1 MIPTGALTRRRILT
15 LLCIMCV
22 IFCIIVGQLI
32 NLQVVISQDLQAR
45 AQTQWTGRS
54 RVSARRG
61 EITDRNGTALALS
74 ATAYAV
80 SASPRQVKDPEAFA
94 RELAAVLD
102 VDAQTVAQR
111 VADRTK
117 GGVTLKRQVPRE
129 TAQALLKRREELRA
143 AGNTALDG
151 LYLEEDQLRVYPM
164 GAFLTQVLGLTTIDG
179 VGQSGLEKQLDK
191 YLRGKD
197 GLIVSE
203 VDGRGNELPYSV
215 SEYTPPVNGGSV
227 RLTIDAAI
235 QGFAE
240 KAMRECYEVNSAVAV
255 QAVVMDVNT
264 GEVLAMVTKPDYDPN
279 SPPRDDVEALTAMMR
294 IRPISDVYEPGSTF
308 KILTSAAALE
318 TGVTTPTE
326 GFYCSGSVTVEGSK
340 IRCWGRPHGAE
351 SMAEAIQNSCNPVF
365 VELGLRLGTARLYS
379 YLRAFGLG
387 SRTGIDLEGESAG
400 ILISESSVKTV
411 DLARIGFGQS
421 VAVTPLQLIC
431 AVSAVA
437 NGGNLMRPYIVKE
450 ITDAEGN
457 VVERNEPEVVA
468 KPLKEETSALMRE
481 LLWAVVER
489 GGGKNAR
496 IEGIKVAGKTGTA
509 QIYRDG
515 VISRD
520 AHIGSFIGFAPADSP
535 RVAVLV
541 VVHESALR
549 PDYGSVTAAPYARQI
564 LADTLNYLGIYPEGS
579 AGTASAEMVEV
590 PDATGL
596 GAGEAVT
603 LLREAGLDALIDG
616 AGQKVVGQLPSA
628 GAAMVKGSQVLLYLE
643 QEQRQEETD
652 VEVPDVSGMS
662 IVEASRLLASCAHG
676 MRIEGSGLA
685 CAQSPAAGERVPVGR
700 DVTVS
705 FALP

>member
-1 MIPTGALTRRRILT
+1 MIPTGALTRRRILA

-102 VDAQTVAQR
+102 VDAQTVAKK

-143 AGNTALDG
+143 GGNTALDG

-326 GFYCSGSVTVEGSK
+326 GFYCSGSVTVEGSR

-400 ILISESSVKTV
+400 ILIPESSVKTV

-457 VVERNEPEVVA
+457 VIERNEPEVVA

-515 VISRD
+515 AISRD

-590 PDATGL
+590 PDVTGL
-596 GAGEAVT
+596 SAGEAVK

-616 AGQKVVGQLPSA
+616 AGQRVVGQLPST

-643 QEQRQEETD
+643 QEQTQEETD

-662 IVEASRLLASCAHG
+662 IVEASRLLASCALG